1 MNTSSST
8 VDTRG
13 TPTPASPPAAGAAA
27 LDPNHARRW
36 WILAVLGV
44 AQLMII
50 LDVSIVNIAL
60 PSAQRDLGFSTDQ
73 RQWVVTAYALA
84 FGSLLLLGGRLAD
97 LFGRK
102 RTLLI
107 GLAGFA
113 AASAVGG
120 AATGFA
126 MLVVARAVQG
136 VFAALLA
143 PAVLSLLTTTFTEPR
158 ERSRAFG
165 IYGAIAG
172 TGGAVGL
179 LLGGLLTEYLD
190 WRWTMYV
197 NLIFAVIALVGG
209 TVLLHQT
216 TAEDRPKLDL
226 PGTVTVAAGL
236 FSLVYGFANAETHS
250 WSSPGTWVFLLIGVV
265 LIGVF
270 AALQTRVAHPLLP
283 MRVLLDRDRA
293 GSYLS
298 IFLSGVGMFGI
309 FLFLTYYL
317 QQNLGFS
324 PVRTGVAFLPMVA
337 GAMITSI
344 TSSSALLP
352 RIGPRPLITVGMLVA
367 AGGMFW
373 LTAIDAD
380 SSYLANV
387 LPQLVLVGLGLGL
400 AMAPAMATA
409 TAGVKVD
416 DAGVASATAN
426 VGQQVG
432 GSIGTALLSTIAASA
447 SGSYLSGKA
456 HTAGVLAQAAV
467 HSYTVAFTWSAII
480 FAAGAII
487 CGLLVRPG
495 ARATEPGEAALHM

>member
-1 MNTSSST
+1 M
-8 VDTRG
+8 V
-13 TPTPASPPAAGAAA
+13 
-27 LDPNHARRW
+27 
-36 WILAVLGV
+36 
-44 AQLMII
+44 I

-84 FGSLLLLGGRLAD
+84 FGSLLLLGGRIAD

-102 RTLLI
+102 RTLLV

-120 AATGFA
+120 AATSFG
-126 MLVVARAVQG
+126 MLVVARAAQG
-136 VFAALLA
+136 LFGALLA

-158 ERSRAFG
+158 ERARAFG

-190 WRWTMYV
+190 WRWCMYV
-197 NLIFAVIALVGG
+197 NLIFAVVALAGG
-209 TVLLHQT
+209 TALLHHT
-216 TAEDRPKLDL
+216 PSDERPKLDL
-226 PGTVTVAAGL
+226 LGTITVSAGL

-250 WSSPGTWVFLLIGVV
+250 WSAPGTWAFLLAGVV
-265 LIGVF
+265 LVAVF
-270 AALQTRVAHPLLP
+270 VALQTRVAHPLLP
-283 MRVLLDRDRA
+283 MRVLIDRNRA
-293 GSYLS
+293 GSYLTV
-298 IFLSGVGMFGI
+298 FMAGVGMFGI

-324 PVRTGVAFLPMVA
+324 PVSTGLAFLPMVG
-337 GAMITSI
+337 GAMITSTI
-344 TSSSALLP
+344 ASSLLLP
-352 RIGPRPLITVGMLVA
+352 RVGPRPLISLGMLAA
-367 AGGMFW
+367 AGGMLW
-373 LTAIDAD
+373 LTA
-380 SSYLANV
+380 LNV
-387 LPQLVLVGLGLGL
+387 HSTYATDILSPLVIMGLGMGL
-400 AMAPAMATA
+400 SMAPAMSTA
-409 TAGVKVD
+409 TSGIEPH

-447 SGSYLSGKA
+447 TSSYLHGKTP
-456 HTAGVLAQAAV
+456 TAEVLAHAAV
-467 HSYTVAFTWSAII
+467 HSYTTAFAWAAAI

-495 ARATEPGEAALHM
+495 VPKTGAAAAVHM